1 MNINKVIVVGYVTR
15 SPEMRFANN
24 NARAVATFGIAT
36 NRTWTNQAGEQQE
49 EVEFHNCVAFD
60 RTAEIAGEYLKKGA
74 LAGVE
79 GRLQTSKYERDGNT
93 FYRTQIIVEQLRLG
107 PKSYQIEHDDESA
120 GGTRTTPRNHDAP
133 IQDDD
138 DAPF

>member
-1 MNINKVIVVGYVTR
+1 MSKAIVVGYVTR
-15 SPEMRFANN
+15 SPEMRFTNN

-36 NRTWTNQAGEQQE
+36 NRTWMNQAGERQE

-107 PKSYQIEHDDESA
+107 PKSYQMEHGDEETGATGSTSA
-120 GGTRTTPRNHDAP
+120 RHEEP

-138 DAPF
+138 DVPF